1 MAPLRPEARASDGV
15 KREGQDDIFHSET
28 TRVTRCRFEDRLA
41 GEAKVLSGLRQR
53 ITARSAAE
61 LPAAFAAI
69 QTAQRA
75 GCWIALLLDYELGEW
90 FEPALQPTAR
100 AAQDALPTPTGAA
113 QTQLKPRSRLTALV
127 FDSATIET
135 PWSLSRIVKTEA
147 KTGIETETET
157 ETGTGTETGATTP
170 ASITSVTASLSQTDY
185 FDRIQKIKEWIAQ
198 GEVYQINST
207 FALNVATQGSAQQ
220 LYRQLA
226 NQHPSAH
233 AAFIEDDE
241 QTVLSFSPELFL
253 QRHGTT
259 LITRP
264 MKGTAP
270 RSNDPLEDQRLGQ
283 RLQAST
289 KDRAENLMI
298 VDLLRN
304 DLGRIALPGSVVA
317 EPLFSLEAYPS
328 VWTMTST
335 IQATIALETSLEQIL
350 RALFPCG
357 SITGAPKIAAMKRI
371 QQTEAQPRGLYCGS
385 VGWLAPNGDFSL
397 NVAIRTLLLKQNGSG
412 LYHVGGGIVYDSVA
426 ALEWD
431 ECHWKARIVID
442 RPELSQPQPHPNLES
457 PRSE

>member
-1 MAPLRPEARASDGV
+1 MV
-15 KREGQDDIFHSET
+15 KSAVAGSEPSRNIFHRGAT
-28 TRVTRCRFEDRLA
+28 GVTQCCFEDRLA

-69 QTAQRA
+69 QTAQGA
-75 GCWIALLLDYELGEW
+75 GHWIALMLDYELGEW

-100 AAQDALPTPTGAA
+100 AAQAELPTPTGAA
-113 QTQLKPRSRLTALV
+113 QTHLKPRSRLTALV
-127 FDSATIET
+127 FDSVTVEK
-135 PWSLSRIVKTEA
+135 PWVSSGSASAVA
-147 KTGIETETET
+147 K
-157 ETGTGTETGATTP
+157 AC
-170 ASITSVTASLSQTDY
+170 ITSVTASLSQTDY

-207 FALNVATQGSAQQ
+207 FALNVSTQGSAQA

-253 QRHGTT
+253 QRRGTMLT
-259 LITRP
+259 TRP

-283 RLQAST
+283 HLQASA

-317 EPLFSLEAYPS
+317 APLFSLEAYPS

-335 IQATIALETSLEQIL
+335 IQATIAPETSLEQIL

-385 VGWLAPNGDFSL
+385 LGWLAPNGDFSL
-397 NVAIRTLLLKQNGSG
+397 NVAIRTLLLKQDGSG
-412 LYHVGGGIVYDSVA
+412 LYHIGGGIVHDSVA
-426 ALEWD
+426 QLEWD

-442 RPELSQPQPHPNLES
+442 HCETK
-457 PRSE
+457 

>member
-1 MAPLRPEARASDGV
+1 MAPLRLEARVSDGV
-15 KREGQDDIFHSET
+15 KREGQNGISQSKAID
-28 TRVTRCRFEDRLA
+28 VTLCRFEDRLA

-53 ITARSAAE
+53 ITACSATE

-69 QTAQRA
+69 EAAQRA
-75 GCWIALLLDYELGEW
+75 GYWIALMLDYELGEW
-90 FEPALQPTAR
+90 FEPALQTTA
-100 AAQDALPTPTGAA
+100 GAA
-113 QTQLKPRSRLTALV
+113 QTQLPTPSSVSQTDLNPHSRLTALV
-127 FDSATIET
+127 FDSIVVEK
-135 PWSLSRIVKTEA
+135 PWDHSRPDSA
-147 KTGIETETET
+147 
-157 ETGTGTETGATTP
+157 A
-170 ASITSVTASLSQTDY
+170 ARACITSVTASLLRADY

-207 FALNVATQGSAQQ
+207 FALNVSTQGSAQE

-233 AAFIEDDE
+233 AAFIEDAE

-253 QRHGTT
+253 QRRGTT

-283 RLQAST
+283 GLQASA

-304 DLGRIALPGSVVA
+304 DLGRIATPGTVIA
-317 EPLFSLEAYPS
+317 APLFSLEAYPS

-335 IQATIALETSLEQIL
+335 IQAIIATNTSLETIL

-371 QQTEAQPRGLYCGS
+371 QQTEAQARGLYCGS
-385 VGWLAPNGDFSL
+385 LGWLAPNGDFSL
-397 NVAIRTLLLKQNGSG
+397 NVAIRTLLLKQDGSG
-412 LYHVGGGIVYDSVA
+412 LYHVGGGIVHDSVA

-442 RPELSQPQPHPNLES
+442 RPELAQPQPHPNLAL

>member
-1 MAPLRPEARASDGV
+1 MT
-15 KREGQDDIFHSET
+15 Q
-28 TRVTRCRFEDRLA
+28 CRFEDRLA

-53 ITARSAAE
+53 ITARSSAE
-61 LPAAFAAI
+61 LQAAFAAI
-69 QTAQRA
+69 QAAQSA
-75 GCWIALLLDYELGEW
+75 GHWIALMLDYELGEW

-100 AAQDALPTPTGAA
+100 AAQAELPTPTGAA

-127 FDSATIET
+127 FDSVTIEK
-135 PWSLSRIVKTEA
+135 PWSLSRIERA
-147 KTGIETETET
+147 KAKAETETEA
-157 ETGTGTETGATTP
+157 GTETGATRP
-170 ASITSVTASLSQTDY
+170 ASITSVTASLSQADY
-185 FDRIQKIKEWIAQ
+185 FDRIQKIKEWITQ

-207 FALNVATQGSAQQ
+207 FALNVSTQGCAQE

-270 RSNDPLEDQRLGQ
+270 RSSDPLEDQRLGQ
-283 RLQAST
+283 RLQASA

-335 IQATIALETSLEQIL
+335 IQATIAAQTSIEQIL

-371 QQTEAQPRGLYCGS
+371 QQTETQPRGLYCGS

-397 NVAIRTLLLKQNGSG
+397 NVAIRTLLLKRDGSG
-412 LYHVGGGIVYDSVA
+412 VYHVGGGIVHDSVA
-426 ALEWD
+426 ALEWE
-431 ECHWKARIVID
+431 ECQWKARIVID
-442 RPELSQPQPHPNLES
+442 RPEPTQPLPYSNL
-457 PRSE
+457 

>member
-1 MAPLRPEARASDGV
+1 MT
-15 KREGQDDIFHSET
+15 Q
-28 TRVTRCRFEDRLA
+28 CCFEDRLA

-69 QTAQRA
+69 QTAQGA
-75 GCWIALLLDYELGEW
+75 GHWIALMLDYELGEW

-100 AAQDALPTPTGAA
+100 AAQAELPTPTGAA
-113 QTQLKPRSRLTALV
+113 QTHLKPRSRLTALV
-127 FDSATIET
+127 FDSVTVEK
-135 PWSLSRIVKTEA
+135 PWVSSGSASAVA
-147 KTGIETETET
+147 K
-157 ETGTGTETGATTP
+157 AC
-170 ASITSVTASLSQTDY
+170 ITSVTASLSQTDY

-207 FALNVATQGSAQQ
+207 FALNVSTQGSAQA

-253 QRHGTT
+253 QRRGTT

-283 RLQAST
+283 HLQASA

-317 EPLFSLEAYPS
+317 APLFSLEAYPS

-335 IQATIALETSLEQIL
+335 IQATIAPETSLEQIL

-385 VGWLAPNGDFSL
+385 LGWLAPNGDFSL
-397 NVAIRTLLLKQNGSG
+397 NVAIRTLLLKQDGSG
-412 LYHVGGGIVYDSVA
+412 LYHIGGGIVHDSVA
-426 ALEWD
+426 QLEWD

-442 RPELSQPQPHPNLES
+442 HCETK
-457 PRSE
+457 

>member
-1 MAPLRPEARASDGV
+1 MV
-15 KREGQDDIFHSET
+15 KSAVAGSEPSRNIFHRGAT
-28 TRVTRCRFEDRLA
+28 GVTQCCFEDRLA

-69 QTAQRA
+69 QTAQGA
-75 GCWIALLLDYELGEW
+75 GHWIALMLDYELGEW

-100 AAQDALPTPTGAA
+100 AAQAELPTPTGAA
-113 QTQLKPRSRLTALV
+113 QTHLKPRSRLTALV
-127 FDSATIET
+127 FDSVTVEK
-135 PWSLSRIVKTEA
+135 PWVSSGSASAVA
-147 KTGIETETET
+147 K
-157 ETGTGTETGATTP
+157 AC
-170 ASITSVTASLSQTDY
+170 ITSVTASLSQTDY

-207 FALNVATQGSAQQ
+207 FALNVSTQGSAQA

-253 QRHGTT
+253 QRRGTT

-283 RLQAST
+283 HLQASA

-335 IQATIALETSLEQIL
+335 IQATIAATTSLETIL

-371 QQTEAQPRGLYCGS
+371 QQTEAQARGLYCGS
-385 VGWLAPNGDFSL
+385 LGWLAPNGDFSL
-397 NVAIRTLLLKQNGSG
+397 NVAIRTLLLKQDGSG
-412 LYHVGGGIVYDSVA
+412 LYHIGGGIVHDSVA
-426 ALEWD
+426 QLEWD

-442 RPELSQPQPHPNLES
+442 HCETK
-457 PRSE
+457 

>member
-1 MAPLRPEARASDGV
+1 
-15 KREGQDDIFHSET
+15 
-28 TRVTRCRFEDRLA
+28 VTQCRFEDRLA

-53 ITARSAAE
+53 ITARSSAE
-61 LPAAFAAI
+61 LQAAFAAI
-69 QTAQRA
+69 QAAQSA
-75 GCWIALLLDYELGEW
+75 GHWIALMLDYELGEW

-100 AAQDALPTPTGAA
+100 AAQAELPTPTGAA

-127 FDSATIET
+127 FDSVTIEK
-135 PWSLSRIVKTEA
+135 PWSLSRIERA
-147 KTGIETETET
+147 KAKAETETEA
-157 ETGTGTETGATTP
+157 GTETGATRP
-170 ASITSVTASLSQTDY
+170 ASITSVTASLSQADY
-185 FDRIQKIKEWIAQ
+185 FDRIQKIKEWIKQ

-207 FALNVATQGSAQQ
+207 FALNVSTQGCAQE

-270 RSNDPLEDQRLGQ
+270 RSSDPLEDQRLGQ
-283 RLQAST
+283 RLQASA

-335 IQATIALETSLEQIL
+335 IQATIAAQTSIEQIL

-371 QQTEAQPRGLYCGS
+371 QQTETQPRGLYCGS

-397 NVAIRTLLLKQNGSG
+397 NVAIRTLLLKQDGSG
-412 LYHVGGGIVYDSVA
+412 VYHVGGGIVHDSVA

>member
-1 MAPLRPEARASDGV
+1 LCRSTLAPVRQATRASDGV
-15 KREGQDDIFHSET
+15 NRERADNVVHRKATS
-28 TRVTRCRFEDRLA
+28 VTLCRFEDRLA

-53 ITARSAAE
+53 ITARSVAE
-61 LPAAFAAI
+61 LPDAFRAI
-69 QTAQRA
+69 QAAQSA
-75 GCWIALLLDYELGEW
+75 GHWVALLLDYELGEW
-90 FEPALQPTAR
+90 FEPTLTATIR
-100 AAQDALPTPTGAA
+100 GSTGQLSTPEARSQ
-113 QTQLKPRSRLTALV
+113 QTRSKARSRLTALV
-127 FDSATIET
+127 FDSATIEK
-135 PWSLSRIVKTEA
+135 PWNFSRVED
-147 KTGIETETET
+147 TET
-157 ETGTGTETGATTP
+157 ATRATSP
-170 ASITSVTASLSQTDY
+170 ASVTSVTTSLSQADY
-185 FDRIQKIKEWIAQ
+185 FDRIHKIKEWIAQ

-207 FALNVATQGSAQQ
+207 FALNVATQGSAQE
-220 LYRQLA
+220 LYRKLA

-253 QRHGTT
+253 QRRGTT

-270 RSNDPLEDQRLGQ
+270 RSSDPLEDQRLGQ
-283 RLQAST
+283 RLQASA

-304 DLGRIALPGSVVA
+304 DLGRLAIPGTVIA

-335 IQATIALETSLEQIL
+335 IQATITARTSLEQIL

-385 VGWLAPNGDFSL
+385 LGWLAPNGDFSL
-397 NVAIRTLLLKQNGSG
+397 NVAIRTLLLDKDGSG
-412 LYHVGGGIVYDSVA
+412 VYHVGGGIVHDSIA

-442 RPELSQPQPHPNLES
+442 QCKTK
-457 PRSE
+457 

>member
-1 MAPLRPEARASDGV
+1 MTL
-15 KREGQDDIFHSET
+15 
-28 TRVTRCRFEDRLA
+28 CRFEDRLA
-41 GEAKVLSGLRQR
+41 GEAKILSGLRQR
-53 ITARSAAE
+53 ITACSSAE
-61 LPAAFAAI
+61 LPAAFAEI

-75 GCWIALLLDYELGEW
+75 GHWIALMLDYELGEW
-90 FEPALQPTAR
+90 FEPTLQPTVR
-100 AAQDALPTPTGAA
+100 PAQAELPTPTGAA
-113 QTQLKPRSRLTALV
+113 QTHPKPHSRLTALV
-127 FDSATIET
+127 FDSITIEK
-135 PWSLSRIVKTEA
+135 PWGLNCIGQIEAEAEAATEA
-147 KTGIETETET
+147 ESA
-157 ETGTGTETGATTP
+157 ATTP
-170 ASITSVTASLSQTDY
+170 ASITSVTTSLAQADY
-185 FDRIQKIKEWIAQ
+185 FDRIHKIKEWIAQ

-207 FALNVATQGSAQQ
+207 FALNITTQGSAQE
-220 LYRQLA
+220 LYRRLA

-253 QRHGTT
+253 QRRGTT

-283 RLQAST
+283 RLHASA

-304 DLGRIALPGSVVA
+304 DLGRIAIPGSVTA

-335 IQATIALETSLEQIL
+335 VRATIAAETSLEQIL

-385 VGWLAPNGDFSL
+385 LGWLAPNGDFSL
-397 NVAIRTLLLKQNGSG
+397 NVAIRTLVVQQDGRG
-412 LYHVGGGIVYDSVA
+412 LYHVGGGIVHDSVA

-442 RPELSQPQPHPNLES
+442 ECVAT
-457 PRSE
+457 

>member
-1 MAPLRPEARASDGV
+1 MV
-15 KREGQDDIFHSET
+15 KSAVAGSEPSRNIFHRGAT
-28 TRVTRCRFEDRLA
+28 GVTQCCFEDRLA

-69 QTAQRA
+69 QTAQGA
-75 GCWIALLLDYELGEW
+75 GHWIALMLDYELGEW

-100 AAQDALPTPTGAA
+100 AAQAELPTPTGAA
-113 QTQLKPRSRLTALV
+113 QTHLKPRSRLTALV
-127 FDSATIET
+127 FDSVTVEK
-135 PWSLSRIVKTEA
+135 PWVSSGSASAVA
-147 KTGIETETET
+147 K
-157 ETGTGTETGATTP
+157 AC
-170 ASITSVTASLSQTDY
+170 ITSVTASLSQTDY

-207 FALNVATQGSAQQ
+207 FALNVSTQGSAQA

-253 QRHGTT
+253 QRRGTT

-283 RLQAST
+283 HLQASA

-317 EPLFSLEAYPS
+317 APLFSLEAYPS

-335 IQATIALETSLEQIL
+335 IQATIAPETSLEQIL

-385 VGWLAPNGDFSL
+385 LGWLAPNGDFSL
-397 NVAIRTLLLKQNGSG
+397 NVAIRTLLLKQDGSG
-412 LYHVGGGIVYDSVA
+412 LYHIGGGIVHDSVA
-426 ALEWD
+426 QLEWD

-442 RPELSQPQPHPNLES
+442 HCETK
-457 PRSE
+457 

>member
-1 MAPLRPEARASDGV
+1 MAGV
-15 KREGQDDIFHSET
+15 TH
-28 TRVTRCRFEDRLA
+28 CRFEDRLA

-53 ITARSAAE
+53 ITVRSAEE

-69 QTAQRA
+69 QAAQVA
-75 GCWIALLLDYELGEW
+75 GHWIALMLDYELGEW
-90 FEPALQPTAR
+90 FEPALQATAR
-100 AAQDALPTPTGAA
+100 ATTEPQAAPTSGAQPA
-113 QTQLKPRSRLTALV
+113 QHRHSRLTALV
-127 FDSATIET
+127 FDSATVER
-135 PWSLSRIVKTEA
+135 PWDLSHTK
-147 KTGIETETET
+147 
-157 ETGTGTETGATTP
+157 GTEVTTSATAP
-170 ASITSVTASLSQTDY
+170 ALITSVIASLSQKDY
-185 FDRIQKIKEWIAQ
+185 FKRIQKIKEWIAQ

-207 FALNVATQGSAQQ
+207 FALEIATQGSAQE
-220 LYRQLA
+220 LYRLLA

-233 AAFIEDDE
+233 AAFIEDDQ

-253 QRHGTT
+253 QRKGTT
-259 LITRP
+259 LVTRP

-270 RSNDPLEDQRLGQ
+270 RSNDPLEDQQLGE
-283 RLQAST
+283 RLQASE

-304 DLGRIALPGSVVA
+304 DLGRIALSGTVVA

-335 IQATIALETSLEQIL
+335 IQATIAAETSLEQIL

-397 NVAIRTLLLKQNGSG
+397 NVAIRTLLLKPDGSG
-412 LYHVGGGIVYDSVA
+412 VYHVGSGIVHDSVA
-426 ALEWD
+426 ELEWE

-442 RPELSQPQPHPNLES
+442 RL
-457 PRSE
+457 

>member
-1 MAPLRPEARASDGV
+1 MTL
-15 KREGQDDIFHSET
+15 
-28 TRVTRCRFEDRLA
+28 CRFEDRLA
-41 GEAKVLSGLRQR
+41 GEAKILSGLRQR
-53 ITARSAAE
+53 ITACSSVE

-75 GCWIALLLDYELGEW
+75 GHWIALMLDYELGEW
-90 FEPALQPTAR
+90 FEPTLQPTAR
-100 AAQDALPTPTGAA
+100 AAQAELPTPAGAA
-113 QTQLKPRSRLTALV
+113 QTHPKPHSRLTALV
-127 FDSATIET
+127 FDSVTIEK
-135 PWSLSRIVKTEA
+135 PWALNRVEKTETKA
-147 KTGIETETET
+147 ETA
-157 ETGTGTETGATTP
+157 ATTP
-170 ASITSVTASLSQTDY
+170 ASITSVTTSLAQTDY
-185 FDRIQKIKEWIAQ
+185 FDRINKIKEWIAQ

-207 FALNVATQGSAQQ
+207 FALNITTQGSAQE
-220 LYRQLA
+220 LYRRLA

-253 QRHGTT
+253 QRLGTT

-283 RLQAST
+283 RLHASA

-304 DLGRIALPGSVVA
+304 DLGRIAIPGSVTA

-335 IQATIALETSLEQIL
+335 VQATIAADTSLEKIL

-371 QQTEAQPRGLYCGS
+371 QQTEVQPRGLYCGS
-385 VGWLAPNGDFSL
+385 LGWLAPDGDFSL
-397 NVAIRTLLLKQNGSG
+397 NVAIRTLLLKQDGSG
-412 LYHVGGGIVYDSVA
+412 LYHVGGGIVHDSIA

-442 RPELSQPQPHPNLES
+442 RPELSQHQPHSNLET

>member
-1 MAPLRPEARASDGV
+1 MT
-15 KREGQDDIFHSET
+15 Q
-28 TRVTRCRFEDRLA
+28 CCFEDRLA

-69 QTAQRA
+69 QTAQGA
-75 GCWIALLLDYELGEW
+75 GHWIALMLDYELGEW

-100 AAQDALPTPTGAA
+100 AAQAELPTPTGAA
-113 QTQLKPRSRLTALV
+113 QTHLKPRSRLTALV
-127 FDSATIET
+127 FDSVTVEK
-135 PWSLSRIVKTEA
+135 PWVSSGSASAVA
-147 KTGIETETET
+147 K
-157 ETGTGTETGATTP
+157 AC
-170 ASITSVTASLSQTDY
+170 ITSVTASLSQTDY

-207 FALNVATQGSAQQ
+207 FALNVSTQGSAQA

-253 QRHGTT
+253 QRRGTT

-283 RLQAST
+283 HLQASA

-317 EPLFSLEAYPS
+317 APLFSLEAYPS

-335 IQATIALETSLEQIL
+335 IHATIAPETSLEQIL

-385 VGWLAPNGDFSL
+385 LGWLAPNGDFSL
-397 NVAIRTLLLKQNGSG
+397 NVAIRTLLLKQDGSG
-412 LYHVGGGIVYDSVA
+412 LYHIGGGIVHDSVA
-426 ALEWD
+426 QLEWD

-442 RPELSQPQPHPNLES
+442 HCETK
-457 PRSE
+457 

>member
-1 MAPLRPEARASDGV
+1 MV
-15 KREGQDDIFHSET
+15 KSAVAGSEPSRNIFHRGAT
-28 TRVTRCRFEDRLA
+28 GVTQCCFEDRLA

-69 QTAQRA
+69 QTAQGA
-75 GCWIALLLDYELGEW
+75 GHWIALMLDYELGEW

-100 AAQDALPTPTGAA
+100 AAQAELPTPTGAA
-113 QTQLKPRSRLTALV
+113 QTHLKPRSRLTALV
-127 FDSATIET
+127 FDSVTVEK
-135 PWSLSRIVKTEA
+135 PWVSSGSASAVA
-147 KTGIETETET
+147 K
-157 ETGTGTETGATTP
+157 AC
-170 ASITSVTASLSQTDY
+170 ITSVTASLSQTDY

-207 FALNVATQGSAQQ
+207 FALNVSTQGSAQA

-253 QRHGTT
+253 QRRGTMLT
-259 LITRP
+259 TRP

-283 RLQAST
+283 HLQASA

-317 EPLFSLEAYPS
+317 APLFSLEAYPS

-335 IQATIALETSLEQIL
+335 IHATIAPETSLEQIL

-385 VGWLAPNGDFSL
+385 LGWLAPNGDFSL
-397 NVAIRTLLLKQNGSG
+397 NVAIRTLLLKQDGSG
-412 LYHVGGGIVYDSVA
+412 LYHIGGGIVHDSVA
-426 ALEWD
+426 QLEWD

-442 RPELSQPQPHPNLES
+442 HCETK
-457 PRSE
+457 